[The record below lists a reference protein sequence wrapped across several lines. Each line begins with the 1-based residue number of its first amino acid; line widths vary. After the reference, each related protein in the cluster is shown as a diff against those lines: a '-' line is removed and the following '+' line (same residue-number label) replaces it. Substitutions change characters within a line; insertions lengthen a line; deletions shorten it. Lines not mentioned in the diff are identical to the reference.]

1 MVGGPRADQPVRRG
15 PDRRSRKGDW
25 RAWGRIRRG
34 PRTRRQLRS
43 VSGAVADIV
52 LTPQTRASA
61 RAGASDR
68 NAHRAL
74 PIRAHGAL
82 PQDRQIAMSV
92 TARRP
97 SPRPHRPPKTCTRS
111 RPPVANGSC
120 RGEYHTESQPGSWQ
134 ATSRWP
140 RLLAPGARPGPGR
153 SGTAPT
159 KRSPGRAPL
168 VPVRAPLWV
177 EPPIGTPHTH
187 DTIRTRVRR
196 RKSASLVT
204 PASGRGGRTS
214 Q

>member
-25 RAWGRIRRG
+25 RAYRRIRRG

-43 VSGAVADIV
+43 VSGAAADIV

-82 PQDRQIAMSV
+82 RQDRQIAMSV

-111 RPPVANGSC
+111 RPPVVNGSC

-140 RLLAPGARPGPGR
+140 QAARSGCAARAGAQWHRSHETITRPGSTRAR
-153 SGTAPT
+153 S
-159 KRSPGRAPL
+159 
-168 VPVRAPLWV
+168 
-177 EPPIGTPHTH
+177 
-187 DTIRTRVRR
+187 RT
-196 RKSASLVT
+196 SL
-204 PASGRGGRTS
+204 GRTTNRDTAHPRHD
-214 Q
+214 

>member
-1 MVGGPRADQPVRRG
+1 MKPSQPSQPLSERRARIGRPSRATPDHSDLRAPPGKRSKSRG
-15 PDRRSRKGDW
+15 NADR
-25 RAWGRIRRG
+25 RIRRG

-43 VSGAVADIV
+43 VSGAAADIV

-97 SPRPHRPPKTCTRS
+97 SPRPHRPPKTCARS

-140 RLLAPGARPGPGR
+140 QAARSGCAARAGAQWHRSHETITRPGPARAR
-153 SGTAPT
+153 S
-159 KRSPGRAPL
+159 
-168 VPVRAPLWV
+168 
-177 EPPIGTPHTH
+177 
-187 DTIRTRVRR
+187 RT
-196 RKSASLVT
+196 SL
-204 PASGRGGRTS
+204 GRTANRDTAHPRHD
-214 Q
+214 